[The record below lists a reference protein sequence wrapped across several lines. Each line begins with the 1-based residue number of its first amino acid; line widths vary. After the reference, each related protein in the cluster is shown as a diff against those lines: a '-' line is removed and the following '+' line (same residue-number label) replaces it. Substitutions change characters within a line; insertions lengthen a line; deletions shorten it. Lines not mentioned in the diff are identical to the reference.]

1 MLALFAD
8 TGTIRAHGAACAAHT
23 ADLAALAAV
32 LRTLPS
38 HLPSLGPAAD
48 RFAAVFLDAL
58 DAQAKAVAALGDQV
72 VQAGVTAQRNA
83 AAYDAAGHHAAT
95 LL

>member
-48 RFAAVFLDAL
+48 RFAASSSTPWML
-58 DAQAKAVAALGDQV
+58 K
-72 VQAGVTAQRNA
+72 RK
-83 AAYDAAGHHAAT
+83 
-95 LL
+95 LLPRWAIRSFRPV